1 MKRVKKA
8 SPLPKFK
15 LSHSSP
21 IADTQWHWVN
31 SVDVPAIWLTSPRW
45 VTVPNGV
52 SYGGCLSVRSSYYTI
67 VGTSI
72 HWILLDTIGY
82 YSMESI
88 HRVPPGSSRS
98 CFLRERSKSDSIN
111 FGFFHATTII
121 VVLRQKRLAPMR
133 VTTAVSRN
141 FKQFGITDL
150 LVPKGLMVP
159 RSFVPRGLVVPD
171 GLLVPN
177 GLIAPDG
184 LVAPSGLLVPNGLL
198 VQNGCTQPFGRTVC
212 TNFVPVQ
219 VMLAT
224 DCQSEWTKSF
234 LSAFLGTSLS
244 CLTLR

>member
-1 MKRVKKA
+1 MLKCPIVLLYDRGYEY
-8 SPLPKFK
+8 PL
-15 LSHSSP
+15 
-21 IADTQWHWVN
+21 N
-31 SVDVPAIWLTSPRW
+31 
-45 VTVPNGV
+45 
-52 SYGGCLSVRSSYYTI
+52 
-67 VGTSI
+67 
-72 HWILLDTIGY
+72 TIGY

-88 HRVPPGSSRS
+88 HRVPPGSSR
-98 CFLRERSKSDSIN
+98 FLRERSKSDSIN

-171 GLLVPN
+171 GLLVSN

-184 LVAPSGLLVPNGLL
+184 LVVPSGLLVPNGLL

-224 DCQSEWTKSF
+224 DCQSE
-234 LSAFLGTSLS
+234 
-244 CLTLR
+244 